1 MAPPA
6 SPATAPICFRAK
18 AVPESGLQVAMT
30 LPCAWERRSLTG
42 LELEALWSEALML
55 LRVVNLIDGHAP
67 REGEG
72 EAATARLEAKLDLAL
87 HLLAH
92 SLHGRQAPARRVRID
107 LAADGCTL
115 DPGQALQPGDEIVL
129 DLHLTPALALPLK
142 LAATVYASSPGE
154 TGAHWIAMPEAVSEA
169 WEQWLFRQHRRMVQE
184 QRGRK

>member
-30 LPCAWERRSLTG
+30 LPCAWERRSLAG

-55 LRVVNLIDGHAP
+55 LRVVNLIDGHMP

-92 SLHGRQAPARRVRID
+92 SLHGRQAPARRVRIE

-115 DPGQALQPGDEIVL
+115 DTGLALQPGDEIVL

-142 LAATVYASSPGE
+142 LAAAVYASAPGE
-154 TGAHWIAMPEAVSEA
+154 TRAHWIAMPEAVSEA
-169 WEQWLFRQHRRMVQE
+169 WEQWLFRQHRRRVQE

>member
-18 AVPESGLQVAMT
+18 AVPESGLQVALT
-30 LPCAWERRSLTG
+30 LPCAWERRSLAG

-87 HLLAH
+87 HLLAL
-92 SLHGRQAPARRVRID
+92 SLHGRQAPHQVRIV

-115 DPGQALQPGDEIVL
+115 DTGQALQPGDEIVL
-129 DLHLTPALALPLK
+129 GLHLTPALALPLK
-142 LAATVYASSPGE
+142 LAATVYTSSPGE
-154 TGAHWIAMPEAVSEA
+154 TGAHWIAMPETVREA